1 MRLYELRTLD
11 PLPDGD
17 PTSQRNQQNYENV
30 KDSAKVIA
38 QSGNFK
44 VLENQE
50 SSDTL
55 RWFLVQDEKVVGL
68 FKFQHRKLINT
79 LYWVASYVWLD
90 SSQRGKG
97 LAKAMYEMFIKKYG
111 SIVSDFE
118 QTDDSKR
125 IWRSLFG
132 KYNYY
137 GLFWNDQEEQEWA
150 KIDSQEE
157 LEKAWPPVE
166 KYMRLMLSYSDINT
180 KE

>member
-1 MRLYELRTLD
+1 MRMYELRTLD

-17 PTSQRNQQNYENV
+17 VTSQRNQQNYENV

-55 RWFLVQDEKVVGL
+55 RWFLVQDEQVVGL
-68 FKFQHRKLINT
+68 FKFQNRQLINSK
-79 LYWVASYVWLD
+79 YWVASYVWLD

-97 LAKAMYEMFIKKYG
+97 LAKAIYQMFIKEHG

-118 QTDDSKR
+118 QTEDSKR
-125 IWRSLFG
+125 IWKSLFK
-132 KYNYY
+132 KYNCY
-137 GLFWNDQEEQEWA
+137 GLFWNADEEQEWA
-150 KIDSQEE
+150 KIDSEEE
-157 LEKAWPPVE
+157 LAKAWPPVE
-166 KYMRLMLSYSDINT
+166 KYMRLMLTTNSINT